1 MKIYDEAW
9 NELTEPDLAL
19 GYLEPARRLLAH
31 HEAAPA
37 VPAEYGWEVLPGT
50 ESLCPDGLRRR
61 VEVKPAVPAK
71 PAWDE
76 YEECQV
82 YRPYTAEELAARNA
96 PTDAERLEAQVL
108 YTAMMTDTLLKEVE
122 ADV

>member
-1 MKIYDEAW
+1 MKTYDENW
-9 NELTEPDLAL
+9 NELAGPDLAL
-19 GYLEPARRLLAH
+19 GRLEPAQRLVAH
-31 HEAAPA
+31 HEAAPG
-37 VPAEYGWEVLPGT
+37 VPAEYGWEMLEGTGSLAPG
-50 ESLCPDGLRRR
+50 GLRRR

-76 YEECQV
+76 YEECQI
-82 YRPYTAEELAARNA
+82 YRPYTEAELAARSA

-108 YTAMMTDTLLKEVE
+108 YTAMMTDTLLEEVG